1 MRRIAATLLATLTA
15 LPVFADQLLYECGY
29 HSSAEY
35 ISEPWYENT
44 ATFANGEVRLAVLDH
59 VEPVSEARAL
69 LILSPPYGET
79 GERQCRVLK
88 GFSGLSLEGM
98 TATYDASVGLQIT
111 LTAQVY
117 LEDTAEFAS
126 AQVDIT
132 LNQSTG
138 DINHYVTPYFE

>member
-1 MRRIAATLLATLTA
+1 MKKIIAIAFAALAAAPLS
-15 LPVFADQLLYECGY
+15 ADQLLYECGF

-98 TATYDASVGLQIT
+98 TAAYEPTVGLQIT

-117 LEDTAEFAS
+117 LEDNAKFAS

-138 DINHYVTPYFE
+138 DIYHFVTPYFE